1 MLYHNCTVKLLN
13 FSSSFYNTEKDSSN
27 GDVPAK
33 IAKVSASVE
42 KDEKKTRDKKATDIM
57 VIQFLSNLFELES
70 MHSYVYYYY
79 GPSFDLEFYY
89 SSWKCMSGKGK
100 QNVC

>member
-1 MLYHNCTVKLLN
+1 MSVLYHNCTVKLLN

-57 VIQFLSNLFELES
+57 VIQFLSNLFELEP

-89 SSWKCMSGKGK
+89 SS
-100 QNVC
+100 